1 MIQSDNVLD
10 AKGLA
15 CPMPIVKTRK
25 MMKDME
31 DGQVLEVQSTDSGTT
46 ADLQAWTE
54 SAGHQ
59 YVGNVK
65 EADVWRHFVRKA
77 GQEDQSQK
85 EYPFTVDN
93 DRLMEQLQHPD
104 AVLLDVREEAEYAFA
119 HIPGAL
125 SIPLGQLGERMA
137 YLSKDSKIF
146 VVCRT
151 GNRSDMA
158 CRKLVANGFE
168 RVTNVLPGMSEWNSE
183 TENTTGGMNK

>member
-15 CPMPIVKTRK
+15 CPMPIVRTRK
-25 MMKDME
+25 MMKEMH

-46 ADLQAWTE
+46 ADLQAWAE
-54 SAGHQ
+54 SVGHQ

-85 EYPFTVDN
+85 EYPATVDN
-93 DRLMEQLQHPD
+93 KELLDQLQHPD

-125 SIPLGQLGERMA
+125 SIPLGQLDERMA
-137 YLSKDSKIF
+137 YLSKDKKFF

-158 CRKLVANGFE
+158 CRKLVAKGFE
-168 RVTNVLPGMSEWNSE
+168 NVTNVIPGMSKWNGE
-183 TENTTGGMNK
+183 MENTVGGINK

>member
-15 CPMPIVKTRK
+15 CPMPIVRTRK
-25 MMKDME
+25 MMKEMH

-46 ADLQAWTE
+46 ADLQAWAE
-54 SAGHQ
+54 SVGHQ

-85 EYPFTVDN
+85 EYPVTVDN
-93 DRLMEQLQHPD
+93 NELLDQLQHPD

-125 SIPLGQLGERMA
+125 SIPLGQLDERMS
-137 YLSKDSKIF
+137 YFSKDKKLF

-158 CRKLVANGFE
+158 CQKLVAKGFE
-168 RVTNVLPGMSEWNSE
+168 DVTNVIPGMSKWNGE
-183 TENTTGGMNK
+183 IENTVGGMNK